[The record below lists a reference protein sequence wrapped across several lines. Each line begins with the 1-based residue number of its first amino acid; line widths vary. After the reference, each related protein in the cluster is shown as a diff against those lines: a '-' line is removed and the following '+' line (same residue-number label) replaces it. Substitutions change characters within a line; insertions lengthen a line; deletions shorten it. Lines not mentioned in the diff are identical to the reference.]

1 MIKVEQNSAPER
13 AHDVAKGAVRHQD
26 KKSKRVRQRDAN
38 IDLLAHYGVDEALG
52 LIKQRANAKFDET
65 VEVVFACKVDPRK
78 GDQNIRGM
86 IELPHG
92 TGRTVRIA
100 VFAQDDQAQQARDA
114 GADIVGDLALVE
126 EVQKGRLDFDLCIAT
141 PAMMV
146 HLSKLGKVLGPK
158 GLMPNPKLG
167 TVTMK
172 VAEAVQA
179 AKRGQVSLRAEKQGI
194 VHAIL
199 GKVSF
204 DLSALSGNFQA
215 VQSALLDMKPEGV
228 KGNLIKKAYVSSTMG
243 FSLQLDLNKGLS

>member
-1 MIKVEQNSAPER
+1 
-13 AHDVAKGAVRHQD
+13 
-26 KKSKRVRQRDAN
+26 
-38 IDLLAHYGVDEALG
+38 
-52 LIKQRANAKFDET
+52 
-65 VEVVFACKVDPRK
+65 
-78 GDQNIRGM
+78 
-86 IELPHG
+86 
-92 TGRTVRIA
+92 
-100 VFAQDDQAQQARDA
+100 
-114 GADIVGDLALVE
+114 
-126 EVQKGRLDFDLCIAT
+126 
-141 PAMMV
+141 
-146 HLSKLGKVLGPK
+146 
-158 GLMPNPKLG
+158 
-167 TVTMK
+167 MK